1 MAIENNNKPEGEEFH
16 AEQTDDKRAQ
26 DHAHLHGHHYD
37 IHSDEESEAV
47 HRLRERHKQVKHE
60 HETHDTSEAAKQIPK
75 KQNRITS
82 KRHKAHKKGKHRT
95 IFWGQIIIT
104 LFIFITAGLT
114 IRAIEMAT
122 IKSGFPTWMDEL
134 KQGNI
139 SLAVEKFSITASAA
153 VSQVFNSDLSIETL
167 MKDFNDALPHLKKAG
182 YILIEMEVELG
193 IPPKLIPHFYHDGD
207 IELEMD
213 ETLKALG
220 DNNIGKALIMALSQ
234 AGELQK
240 QIEVADMKFDY
251 IEVELG
257 PIPGLKLQYKNYYA
271 VKKKIFR

>member
-1 MAIENNNKPEGEEFH
+1 MAIEEHNRPEGEGAH
-16 AEQTDDKRAQ
+16 AKQTDDKQAEN
-26 DHAHLHGHHYD
+26 HPLLHGHHYD
-37 IHSDEESEAV
+37 IHSNEESEAV
-47 HRLRERHKQVKHE
+47 HRLRARHQQLKHGHESHDERAAESRLDNKQR
-60 HETHDTSEAAKQIPK
+60 QIKP
-75 KQNRITS
+75 RP
-82 KRHKAHKKGKHRT
+82 HKKGKRRA
-95 IFWGQIIIT
+95 IFWGQIAIA

-122 IKSGFPTWMDEL
+122 IKSGSPTWIDEL

-139 SLAVEKFSITASAA
+139 NLATEKFSITASAA
-153 VSQVFNSDLSIETL
+153 VAQVFSSDLSIETL

-207 IELEMD
+207 IKLDMEK
-213 ETLKALG
+213 TLQALG
-220 DNNIGKALIMALSQ
+220 DNSIGKALIIALSQ